1 MKGKS
6 EVSNFIGERVS
17 VKLEGFKPE
26 KLLSQ
31 AAAKGVR
38 IRNVVY
44 RNETEIHLTVSMD
57 GLAVLK
63 KLAGSTHRLTVTERR
78 GAKVRAYRMKKSK
91 MTIAGI
97 CLFLLFFLAQ
107 SLFVR
112 EIKVIGCRSIT
123 ESSIREAIAE
133 EGLYEGARRTF
144 DCDAIERMLF
154 ETFDEIVW
162 ARVACDGGYAE
173 VQISESRQAPVSEES
188 RDVPCN
194 IVAEKDCYIERI
206 YTYRGRAKAA
216 ANDFVRKGDILITGK
231 IPVEHPSY
239 PVKEGKKLYHYAH
252 AEGKIV
258 ARVPYYFSFYMSPAS
273 TGEGAGISGKTGT
286 EASESRPEKSKS
298 EKSKLEK
305 SKAEAMLRRWIKENI
320 PSQAEILKKDF
331 HFDEK
336 KNIIRVYG
344 TIETRQQVGT
354 EKEIVIDKH
363 KGRTEKDT
371 D

>member
-17 VKLEGFKPE
+17 IKLEGFKPE

-44 RNETEIHLTVSMD
+44 KDETEIHLTVSREGVD
-57 GLAVLK
+57 TLK
-63 KLAGSTHRLTVTERR
+63 KLAGSTHRLTVIERR
-78 GAKVRAYRMKKSK
+78 GARVRAYRMKKSK

-97 CLFLLFFLAQ
+97 CLFLLFFSAQ

-112 EIKVIGCRSIT
+112 EIKVIGCKSIT

-133 EGLYEGARRTF
+133 EGLYEGARRNF

-162 ARVACDGGYAE
+162 ARVAYDGGYAE
-173 VQISESRQAPVSEES
+173 VHISESRQAPVSEEN

-206 YTYRGRAKAA
+206 YTYRGRAKAV

-258 ARVPYYFSFYMSPAS
+258 ARVPYYFSFYMPPVSS
-273 TGEGAGISGKTGT
+273 GEGTDDISKNTET
-286 EASESRPEKSKS
+286 EAP
-298 EKSKLEK
+298 LEK
-305 SKAEAMLRRWIKENI
+305 GKARERKAEAMLRRWIKENI
-320 PSQAEILKKDF
+320 PKQAEILKKDF

-363 KGRTEKDT
+363 KRRTEKDT

>member
-6 EVSNFIGERVS
+6 EVSNFIGERVRI
-17 VKLEGFKPE
+17 KLEGFKPE
-26 KLLSQ
+26 KILSQ

-38 IRNVVY
+38 IRNAVY
-44 RNETEIHLTVSMD
+44 KDETEIHLTVSRE
-57 GLAVLK
+57 GLDTLK

-78 GAKVRAYRMKKSK
+78 GAKVRAYRIKKSK

-133 EGLYEGARRTF
+133 EGLYEGARRNF

-162 ARVACDGGYAE
+162 ARVAYDGGYAE
-173 VQISESRQAPVSEES
+173 VQISESKQAPVSEKS
-188 RDVPCN
+188 RDIPCN

-239 PVKEGKKLYHYAH
+239 PVKEGEKLYHYAH

-258 ARVPYYFSFYMSPAS
+258 ARVPYYFSFYMPPVSS
-273 TGEGAGISGKTGT
+273 GEGTDDIMKHAEP
-286 EASESRPEKSKS
+286 EAR
-298 EKSKLEK
+298 LEK
-305 SKAEAMLRRWIKENI
+305 EKAEKRKAEAMLRRWIKENI
-320 PSQAEILKKDF
+320 PGHAEILKKDF

-344 TIETRQQVGT
+344 TIETRQQVGK

-363 KGRTEKDT
+363 KRRTEKDT